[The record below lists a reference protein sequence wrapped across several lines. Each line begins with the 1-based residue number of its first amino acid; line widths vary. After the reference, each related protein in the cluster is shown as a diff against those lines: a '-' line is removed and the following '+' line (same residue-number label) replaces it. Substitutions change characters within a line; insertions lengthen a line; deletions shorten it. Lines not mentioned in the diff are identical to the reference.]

1 MSGLEGADVKIYDV
15 KDKLI
20 AQCTT
25 DNEGRISWLPV
36 MWKQITTDLISTF
49 TPHKIV
55 AQWRNL
61 TATVTGVNM
70 SQNQFVRIILDDVP
84 PPLEITYP
92 PEGLIT
98 NSSQINIIGTTEPG
112 ARVTV
117 NDEAINNIDG
127 VINQTWWLNEGLN
140 TLVIQ
145 ARDAAG
151 NVAEVIRNVTLDQ
164 TGPYVT
170 IVEPPDGLVTNKN
183 PIEVRGRTNGT
194 RLEVAGREV
203 EISPNGTFSTTF
215 TFPFEGQHSI
225 MAVAWDDAGNTGM
238 HRVRVEW
245 DATPPAIEIDSPQN
259 GSLTNNKNLEIK
271 GKVVGA
277 SVATLNGVPLDLRR
291 DGAFEHPVELME
303 GENIFLI
310 DARDAAGNE
319 NSTTLIV
326 YLDTGNFIEILEPK
340 EGALLN
346 TSNVVV
352 RGRTETG
359 AAVSVNGIDAAVD
372 DGSFSLMVD
381 LNEGANKI
389 TAVSLDRAG
398 NRAEA
403 TIRVTLDTTPPPII
417 ILAPVERVLKIAN
430 VELRV
435 QSEPG
440 ATVSINGE
448 PVSGTGGI
456 FALSV
461 VLERGENRFVIE
473 ARDAAWN
480 LNRTEL
486 VLSYL
491 PPKPPPPTPSEK
503 TDWLL
508 PVVILVLIAAA
519 GAGYIILRLRKRR
532 MGEGPGPPGPP

>member
-1 MSGLEGADVKIYDV
+1 M
-15 KDKLI
+15 
-20 AQCTT
+20 
-25 DNEGRISWLPV
+25 NIS
-36 MWKQITTDLISTF
+36 
-49 TPHKIV
+49 
-55 AQWRNL
+55 
-61 TATVTGVNM
+61 
-70 SQNQFVRIILDDVP
+70 
-84 PPLEITYP
+84 YP
-92 PEGLIT
+92 PDGFIT
-98 NSSQINIIGTTEPG
+98 NFSSIQIIGTTEPG

-117 NDEAINNIDG
+117 NGEMINNING

-151 NVAEVIRNVTLDQ
+151 NIAEVIRNVTLDQ

-170 IVEPPDGLVTNKN
+170 ITDPPDGLVTNKN

-194 RLEVAGREV
+194 RLEVAGKEV
-203 EISPNGTFSTTF
+203 DIAPNGTFSTNF

-245 DATPPAIEIDSPQN
+245 DATPPAIEIESPKN

-271 GKVVGA
+271 GKVIGA

-303 GENIFLI
+303 SENVFLI
-310 DARDAAGNE
+310 EACDAAGNE
-319 NSTTLIV
+319 NSTRLIV
-326 YLDTGNFIEILEPK
+326 YLDTKNFIEIIEPAD
-340 EGALLN
+340 GALLN
-346 TSNVVV
+346 RSNVLV
-352 RGRTETG
+352 RGRTEAG
-359 AAVSVNGIDAAVD
+359 ASVSINGIDATVEN
-372 DGSFSLMVD
+372 GSFSLALD

-398 NRAEA
+398 NKAEA
-403 TIRVTLDTTPPPII
+403 TVRVTVDTTPPPIVI
-417 ILAPVERVLKIAN
+417 ISPLERVLKVAS

-440 ATVSINGE
+440 AVVSINGE

-461 VLERGENRFVIE
+461 VLERGENRFV
-473 ARDAAWN
+473 
-480 LNRTEL
+480 
-486 VLSYL
+486 
-491 PPKPPPPTPSEK
+491 
-503 TDWLL
+503 
-508 PVVILVLIAAA
+508 
-519 GAGYIILRLRKRR
+519 
-532 MGEGPGPPGPP
+532 

>member
-1 MSGLEGADVKIYDV
+1 
-15 KDKLI
+15 
-20 AQCTT
+20 
-25 DNEGRISWLPV
+25 
-36 MWKQITTDLISTF
+36 
-49 TPHKIV
+49 
-55 AQWRNL
+55 
-61 TATVTGVNM
+61 
-70 SQNQFVRIILDDVP
+70 NQFVRIVLDDVP
-84 PPLEITYP
+84 PPLNITYP

-117 NDEAINNIDG
+117 NGEMINNING
-127 VINQTWWLNEGLN
+127 IINQTWWLNEGLN

-170 IVEPPDGLVTNKN
+170 IVDPPDGLVTNRN

-194 RLEVAGREV
+194 RLEVAGKEV
-203 EISPNGTFSTTF
+203 DIAPNGTFSTTF

-225 MAVAWDDAGNTGM
+225 MAVAWDDAGNTEM
-238 HRVRVEW
+238 HKVRVEW
-245 DATPPAIEIDSPQN
+245 DATPPAIEIENPKN
-259 GSLTNNKNLEIK
+259 ESLTNNKNLEIR
-271 GKVVGA
+271 GKITGA

-303 GENIFLI
+303 GENVFLI
-310 DARDAAGNE
+310 EARDAAGNE

-326 YLDTGNFIEILEPK
+326 YLDTKNFIEIIEP
-340 EGALLN
+340 EDGVLLN
-346 TSNVVV
+346 KSSVVV
-352 RGRTETG
+352 RGRTEAG
-359 AAVSVNGIDAAVD
+359 ASVSINGIDAAVEN
-372 DGSFSLMVD
+372 GSFSLALD

-398 NRAEA
+398 NKAEA
-403 TIRVTLDTTPPPII
+403 TVRVTVDTTPPPIVI
-417 ILAPVERVLKIAN
+417 ISPIEKVLKVAN

-440 ATVSINGE
+440 AVVTVNGE
-448 PVSGTGGI
+448 AISGTGGI
-456 FALSV
+456 FALTV
-461 VLERGENRFVIE
+461 VLERGENRFIIE
-473 ARDAAWN
+473 ARDAAGN
-480 LNRTEL
+480 INTTEL

-491 PPKPPPPTPSEK
+491 PPKPPPPAPSAK

-508 PVVILVLIAAA
+508 PVVILLVIAAA
-519 GAGYIILRLRKRR
+519 GAGYIVLRLRRK
-532 MGEGPGPPGPP
+532 GEGPGPPGPP